1 MKNVNKAIL
10 MGNLYVIGTST
21 QCSHLGAKQKRATF
35 NVFYLQNIN
44 EHSFMINFRLL
55 KMEYVKL
62 AQIM

>member
-44 EHSFMINFRLL
+44 
-55 KMEYVKL
+55 
-62 AQIM
+62 